1 MAIHI
6 AEIAATEII
15 PADTE
20 TAVAIPADAGPVVA
34 PDGPD
39 TAARDADTTPD
50 GDARVAAVWAAL
62 NAEPGTSATMIGAA
76 AGLSRMVAGKI
87 LNQFKAEERARR
99 EPGVNDGQ
107 TRGRAADRW
116 YPITV
121 SSGNAASSYT
131 IASDGTARGTSDVDM
146 PETAPA
152 VPDADATGTASAIP
166 DADAVPAPE
175 ETLPDAAADSA
186 DPAPAAEPT
195 GEEDLIEE
203 MPDLPED
210 VTGDDAPGEG
220 TDRADDASI
229 PVADADTSEPVTRP
243 RSEPDVSEPDASGP
257 VSEPTADDPAW
268 VRVRTELAELSD
280 LFGGVALAKAEGN
293 DVMAL
298 GCLEMAMARVASVH
312 REARAVLTGTAAAP
326 TRPASGTRPGT

>member
-6 AEIAATEII
+6 AEIAATEIV
-15 PADTE
+15 PADAE
-20 TAVAIPADAGPVVA
+20 TAAAIPADAGPVAA

-39 TAARDADTTPD
+39 AAAPDTDPGTDTDGRVTAA
-50 GDARVAAVWAAL
+50 WAAL
-62 NAEPGTSATMIGAA
+62 NAEPGGSATVIGAA

-87 LNQFKAEERARR
+87 LNQFEAEGRARR
-99 EPGVNDGQ
+99 EPGLNDGQ

-121 SSGNAASSYT
+121 SSGDAASSDT
-131 IASDGTARGTSDVDM
+131 IASDGTAPGTSDGDM

-166 DADAVPAPE
+166 DADTVPAPE
-175 ETLPDAAADSA
+175 ETLPAAAVNSA
-186 DPAPAAEPT
+186 EPAPAAEPT

-220 TDRADDASI
+220 PDPADDAPI

-243 RSEPDVSEPDASGP
+243 LSEPDVSEPDASGP

-268 VRVRTELAELSD
+268 VRVRAELAELSD
-280 LFGGVALAKAEGN
+280 LFGGVALAKTEGN

-312 REARAVLTGTAAAP
+312 R
-326 TRPASGTRPGT
+326 